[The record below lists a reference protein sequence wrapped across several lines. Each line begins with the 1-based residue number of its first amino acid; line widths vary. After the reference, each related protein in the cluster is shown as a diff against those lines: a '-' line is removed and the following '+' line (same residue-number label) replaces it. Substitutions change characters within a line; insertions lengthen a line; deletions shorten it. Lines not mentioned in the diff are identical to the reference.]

1 LELIFEIIF
10 ELFGELLIQIGGEAI
25 ADLFAFKA
33 AQHRADRLNRCGTRP
48 VTQAP
53 EPSIFWQVFAK
64 CMAYTVAGAAIG
76 WLSTLLFPHLLIR
89 NDVLQIVY
97 IAVAPVLAALTM
109 VWLGAWRRKRDQ
121 PAVGFDHFMYAYC
134 FALSMAVIRHAYA
147 A

>member
-10 ELFGELLIQIGGEAI
+10 ELFGELFIQIGGEAI
-25 ADLFAFKA
+25 ADLFEFKA
-33 AQHRADRLNRCGTRP
+33 TQRRADRLGLTAL
-48 VTQAP
+48 T
-53 EPSIFWQVFAK
+53 PSPPTFWQALGK
-64 CMAYTVAGAAIG
+64 CLIYTVTGAAIG

-121 PAVGFDHFMYAYC
+121 PAVGFDRFMFAYC